1 MTHEDIYTKFM
12 IEYDKAQITSSYPSL
27 TPYEIAVILD
37 KAYLAYIAQKVT
49 GNNPRQAPFEADT
62 KAIEDVR
69 PLLTTATTTLYE
81 MSGIENG
88 VYCKIPEELLYY
100 IQSVVRY
107 TDSSVRT
114 TDLVSHENAKK
125 FMRTTSNLPWIK
137 GVIAY
142 IEEDKIIFLYDSF
155 DKTVTPREANNTYI
169 RKPSLF
175 ALRNGETDF
184 KAGTKFELSE
194 TQAEEVISL
203 AVLMAAENVESP
215 RMTSKA
221 QTRSLEA

>member
-37 KAYLAYIAQKVT
+37 KAYLAYIAQKLT

-69 PLLTTATTTLYE
+69 PILTSSESMLKDFP
-81 MSGIENG
+81 GIENAKS
-88 VYCKIPEELLYY
+88 CDIPSDLLYY
-100 IQSVVRY
+100 VQSILTY
-107 TDSSVRT
+107 SDNSIHT
-114 TDLVSHENAKK
+114 TDLISHENAKK
-125 FMRTTSNLPWIK
+125 FMKTSSNMPWIK
-137 GVIAY
+137 GAVAY
-142 IEEDKIIFLYDSF
+142 IEGYNIIFLYDSF
-155 DKTVTPREANNTYI
+155 DSNVYPISVNNTYI
-169 RKPSLF
+169 FKPAPFSLPK
-175 ALRNGETDF
+175 GEVDF
-184 KAGTKFELSE
+184 KSTTEFELSD
-194 TQAEEVISL
+194 TAVEEVINL
-203 AVLMAAENVESP
+203 AIIMAAENVESP